1 MSDIKRFRN
10 IAIIAH
16 VDHGKTTL
24 VDELLKADDNF
35 DQRKGLEERAMDS
48 NAQEQERWI
57 TIYSK
62 NTGITYKGNKINIV
76 DTPWHADF
84 GSEVERVLRTVDSV
98 CLVVDAYE
106 GPMPQTKFVLKKSL
120 ELGLHPIVVIN
131 KMDKPSA
138 RPDWVIDQLFD
149 LFVQLWASDDQLE
162 LLNDP
167 VYAIAREG
175 IAWTNENEEKKD
187 ITPLLDY
194 VLENVKEADNNID
207 APFKMQIANLGFDN
221 FLGRL
226 GIGRVYEWIAKVGQ
240 EVFVINNKWEERKW
254 KITKILTNEGLEKAE
269 ANEALA
275 GDIITI
281 AGIPDIFVGETISS
295 IEGAEPMPA
304 ITIDEPTLKM
314 EFLVNNSPFTGRE
327 GTLVT
332 SRQIRDRLEKEL
344 ETNVGLKVDFSSG
357 DNYEVAGRWELH
369 LSVLIETMRREGFEL
384 QVGSPVVI
392 MHEEDG
398 VKMEPIEKVSISV
411 PSGDEGSVIA
421 ALGKRKGEMIN
432 MIEENGIVSLEFLVP
447 TRWLLG
453 FKSEFTT
460 MTKGEGL
467 ISSSFEKFEPYKGPI
482 EKRSRG
488 SMISMEN
495 WKAMAYSLF
504 NLQER
509 GTIFIKPTTEV
520 YEWMIVW
527 ESNKEQDLTVNVTKN
542 KKLTN
547 VRASGTDEALKLTP
561 PKIMT
566 LEEAID
572 YISDDEYV
580 EITPESIRLRKKF
593 LKEVDRKRNKKK

>member
-1 MSDIKRFRN
+1 MSFRN

-24 VDELLKADDNF
+24 VDELLKAADGF
-35 DQRKGLEERAMDS
+35 DERVGIEERAMDS
-48 NAQEQERWI
+48 NAQEQERGI

-62 NTGITYKGNKINIV
+62 NTSITYKGNKINIV
-76 DTPWHADF
+76 DTPGHADF

-138 RPDWVIDQLFD
+138 RADWVIDQLFD
-149 LFVQLWASDDQLE
+149 LFVQLGGSDEQLE
-162 LLNDP
+162 NLNNP

-175 IAWTNENEEKKD
+175 KAWLADGDEQTD

-194 VLENVKEADNNID
+194 VMDNVPEAKND
-207 APFKMQIANLGFDN
+207 AAAPLKMQIANLGYDN

-226 GIGRVYEWIAKVGQ
+226 GIGRVYDGTIKVGQ
-240 EVFVINNKWEERKW
+240 EVIITSNEGVQRKG
-254 KITKILTNEGLEKAE
+254 KISDILTNHGLEKIK
-269 ANEALA
+269 ANEAIA

-281 AGIPDIFVGETISS
+281 AGIPDIFVGETVAAN
-295 IEGAEPMPA
+295 AEVPQMPP
-304 ITIDEPTLKM
+304 ITIDQPTLKM
-314 EFLVNNSPFTGRE
+314 EFLVNNSPFAGRE
-327 GTLVT
+327 GKFVT

-344 ETNVGLKVDFSSG
+344 ETNVGLKVDFETG
-357 DNYEVAGRWELH
+357 ENYEVAGRGELH

-384 QVGSPVVI
+384 QVGAPVVI
-392 MHEEDG
+392 MQEIDG
-398 VKMEPIEKVSISV
+398 KKMEPVENVSISV
-411 PSGDEGSVIA
+411 PAGSEGPVIA
-421 ALGKRKGEMIN
+421 ELGKRKGLMSN
-432 MIEENGIVSLEFLVP
+432 MVETNGVMALEFRVP
-447 TRWLLG
+447 TRGLLG

-467 ISSSFEKFEPYKGPI
+467 LSSSFDQLEEYKGNI
-482 EKRSRG
+482 EKRAVG

-495 WKAMAYSLF
+495 GKTMAYSLF
-504 NLQER
+504 NLQDR
-509 GTIFIKPTTEV
+509 GTIFVQPQTEI
-520 YEWMIVW
+520 YEGMILG
-527 ESNKEQDLTVNVTKN
+527 ESNKDQDLSVNATKN

-561 PKIMT
+561 PKIMS

-572 YISDDEYV
+572 YISADEYV
-580 EITPESIRLRKKF
+580 EVTPETIRLRKKW
-593 LKEVDRKRNKKK
+593 LKEGERKRNK

>member
-1 MSDIKRFRN
+1 MSFRN

-35 DQRKGLEERAMDS
+35 DTRVGIEVCAMDS
-48 NAQEQERWI
+48 NAQEKERGI

-76 DTPWHADF
+76 DTPGHADF

-120 ELGLHPIVVIN
+120 ELGLHPIIIIN
-131 KMDKPSA
+131 KMDKPAA
-138 RPDWVIDQLFD
+138 RADWVVDQLFD
-149 LFVQLWASDDQLE
+149 LFVQLGATDSQLE
-162 LLNDP
+162 HLNEP
-167 VYAIAREG
+167 IYTIAREG
-175 IAWTNENEEKKD
+175 LAWTDANEERKD

-194 VLENVKEADNNID
+194 VMEKVEHKNNDASADL
-207 APFKMQIANLGFDN
+207 KMQIANLGYDN

-226 GIGRVYEWIAKVGQ
+226 GIGRIYDWTIKVGQ
-240 EVFVINNKWEERKW
+240 DLIVTSNEWVKRKG
-254 KITKILTNEGLEKAE
+254 KISKILTNEGLEKKE
-269 ANEALA
+269 ANEAYA

-281 AGIPDIFVGETISS
+281 AGIPDIYVGETITAN
-295 IEGAEPMPA
+295 ENTEAMPP
-304 ITIDEPTLKM
+304 ITVDEPTLKM
-314 EFLVNNSPFTGRE
+314 EFLVNNSPFAWRE
-327 GTLVT
+327 GKFVT
-332 SRQIRDRLEKEL
+332 SRQIRDRLEKEM
-344 ETNVGLKVDFSSG
+344 ETNVWLKVDFSSG

-384 QVGSPVVI
+384 QVWAPVVI
-392 MHEEDG
+392 MHEENG
-398 VKMEPIEKVSISV
+398 KKMEPIENVNISV
-411 PSGDEGSVIA
+411 PAWNEWAVIA
-421 ALGKRKGEMIN
+421 ELGKRKGMMSN
-432 MIEENGIVSLEFLVP
+432 MVEDNGIVNLEFSVP

-453 FKSEFTT
+453 FKSLFTT
-460 MTKGEGL
+460 MTKWEGL
-467 ISSSFEKFEPYKGPI
+467 LSSSFDKFEQYKGPI
-482 EKRSRG
+482 EKRAVG

-495 WKAMAYSLF
+495 GKTMAYSLF
-504 NLQER
+504 KLQDR
-509 GTIFIKPTTEV
+509 GTIFVKPAVEI
-520 YEWMIVW
+520 YEGMILG
-527 ESNKEQDLTVNVTKN
+527 ESNKDQDLSVNSTKN

-561 PKIMT
+561 PKIMS

-580 EITPESIRLRKKF
+580 EITPETIRLRKKY
-593 LKEVDRKRNKKK
+593 LTETERKKYKKG

>member
-1 MSDIKRFRN
+1 MSFRN

-24 VDELLKADDNF
+24 VDELLKAADGF
-35 DQRKGLEERAMDS
+35 DERVGIEERAMDS
-48 NAQEQERWI
+48 NAQEQERGI

-62 NTGITYKGNKINIV
+62 NTSIRYKENKINIV
-76 DTPWHADF
+76 DTPGHADF

-131 KMDKPSA
+131 KMDKSTA
-138 RPDWVIDQLFD
+138 RADWVVDKLFD
-149 LFVQLWASDDQLE
+149 LFVQLGATDDQLE
-162 LLNDP
+162 NLNDP

-175 IAWTNENEEKKD
+175 KAWRNEGDEQKD

-194 VLENVKEADNNID
+194 IMEKVID
-207 APFKMQIANLGFDN
+207 ASNDASAPLKMQIANLWYDN

-226 GIGRVYEWIAKVGQ
+226 GVGRIYEGTVKVGQ
-240 EVFVINNKWEERKW
+240 EVFITANDGTQRKG
-254 KITKILTNEGLEKAE
+254 KISDILLNEGLEKVKSKE
-269 ANEALA
+269 AIA

-281 AGIPDIFVGETISS
+281 AGIPDIFVGETV
-295 IEGAEPMPA
+295 AANTDVPAMPP

-314 EFLVNNSPFTGRE
+314 EFLVNNSPFAGRE
-327 GTLVT
+327 GKFVT

-344 ETNVGLKVDFSSG
+344 ETNVGLKVDFDSG
-357 DNYEVAGRWELH
+357 ENYEVAGRGELH

-384 QVGSPVVI
+384 QVGAPVVI
-392 MHEEDG
+392 MHEENG
-398 VKMEPIEKVSISV
+398 VKMEPMENVGISV
-411 PSGDEGSVIA
+411 PAGIEGPVIA
-421 ALGKRKGEMIN
+421 ELGKRKGMMTN
-432 MIEENGIVSLEFLVP
+432 MIEENGIVNLEFKVP
-447 TRWLLG
+447 TRGLLG

-467 ISSSFEKFEPYKGPI
+467 LSSSFDCFEEYKGII
-482 EKRSRG
+482 EKRAVG

-495 WKAMAYSLF
+495 GKTMAYSLF
-504 NLQER
+504 NLQDR
-509 GTIFIKPTTEV
+509 GTIFVKPQTEI
-520 YEWMIVW
+520 YEGMILG
-527 ESNKEQDLTVNVTKN
+527 ESNKDQDLSVNATKN

-561 PKIMT
+561 PKLMS

-572 YISDDEYV
+572 YISADEYV
-580 EITPESIRLRKKF
+580 EITPETIRLRKKW
-593 LKEVDRKRNKKK
+593 LTEVDRKRNKKG

>member
-1 MSDIKRFRN
+1 MAFRN

-35 DQRKGLEERAMDS
+35 DARVGLEERAMDS
-48 NAQEQERWI
+48 NAQEQERGI

-76 DTPWHADF
+76 DTPGHADF

-138 RPDWVIDQLFD
+138 RAEWVVDQLFD
-149 LFVQLWASDDQLE
+149 LFVQLGATDEQLE
-162 LLNDP
+162 HLNEP

-175 IAWTNENEEKKD
+175 KAWTDANPSQEN
-187 ITPLLDY
+187 ITPLLDF
-194 VLENVKEADNNID
+194 VMDKVAEAPNDAT
-207 APFKMQIANLGFDN
+207 APFKMQVANLGFDN

-226 GIGRVYEWIAKVGQ
+226 GIGRVYEGVVKVGQ
-240 EVFVINNKWEERKW
+240 DVFVTSNDGVQRKG
-254 KITKILTNEGLEKAE
+254 KITEILTNEGLEKAKATE
-269 ANEALA
+269 AQA
-275 GDIITI
+275 GDIVTI

-295 IEGAEPMPA
+295 VENAEPMPA

-314 EFLVNNSPFTGRE
+314 EFLVNNSPFCGKE
-327 GTLVT
+327 GKFVT

-344 ETNVGLKVDFSSG
+344 ETNVGLKIDFDSG
-357 DNYEVAGRWELH
+357 ENYEVAGRGELH

-384 QVGSPVVI
+384 QVGAPVVI
-392 MHEEDG
+392 MHEENG
-398 VKMEPIEKVSISV
+398 VKMEPMENVSVSV
-411 PSGDEGSVIA
+411 PAGVEGSVIA
-421 ALGKRKGEMIN
+421 ELGKRKGIMSD
-432 MIEENGIVSLEFLVP
+432 MVEENGIVNLEFKVP
-447 TRWLLG
+447 TRGLLG

-467 ISSSFEKFEPYKGPI
+467 LSSSFDSFEEYKGAI
-482 EKRSRG
+482 EKRSVG

-495 WKAMAYSLF
+495 WKTMAYSLF

-509 GTIFIKPTTEV
+509 GTIFVEPATDI
-520 YEWMIVW
+520 YEGMIIG
-527 ESNKEQDLTVNVTKN
+527 ESAKDQDLTVNATKN

-547 VRASGTDEALKLTP
+547 VRASGSDEALKLTP
-561 PKIMT
+561 PKLMS

-580 EITPESIRLRKKF
+580 EVTPESIRLRKKF
-593 LKEVDRKRNKKK
+593 LTETERKRNKKG